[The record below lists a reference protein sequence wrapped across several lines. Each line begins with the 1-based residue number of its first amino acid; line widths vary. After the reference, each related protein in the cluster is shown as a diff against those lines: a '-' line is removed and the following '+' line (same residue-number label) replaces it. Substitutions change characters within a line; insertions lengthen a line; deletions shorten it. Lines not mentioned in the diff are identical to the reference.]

1 MPILTTVLCLFS
13 CFAAAIL
20 KLLKICLSLTELENE
35 LMVVRRKD
43 GTEGIVME
51 FGMDMYTL
59 EFPRWP

>member
-1 MPILTTVLCLFS
+1 MPILTTVLFLFS
-13 CFAAAIL
+13 CSAAAIL